1 MTVDREARDQVAVD
15 LRRLVTGRMIN
26 AEFDD
31 RYYRCW
37 KESQDLA
44 VSEIAKFAWGLYG
57 SDRSYRLKGRHAV
70 SPEARRAAARAILF
84 LHTNLEYQ
92 WPVAARNQPAVV
104 TLARLLPPLV
114 DCGVVGQLHVS
125 PVGRLGHR
133 LRGFSRRAGSLS
145 GWLDVHGSRKE
156 RTLFIRSGDVDV
168 WPFISRAD
176 FERARKKNGVA
187 CQRCPASGTAAGGRF
202 CIVHRDSNSDG
213 NRHGLWRNPSHDQG
227 QDCQQSHD
235 GERNSPDVCD
245 TGDFRPTWIVR
256 DRSVLKRCAQ
266 LATAGAT
273 NPSLKSS

>member
-15 LRRLVTGRMIN
+15 LRRLATGRMIN

-92 WPVAARNQPAVV
+92 WPVQPEIN
-104 TLARLLPPLV
+104 LLWLLLPACYLLLWIAALWGGFMSRQSDAWVIVFVGLASVP
-114 DCGVVGQLHVS
+114 VVFWL
-125 PVGRLGHR
+125 VGR
-133 LRGFSRRAGSLS
+133 SRF
-145 GWLDVHGSRKE
+145 RKE

-176 FERARKKNGVA
+176 FERARKK
-187 CQRCPASGTAAGGRF
+187 
-202 CIVHRDSNSDG
+202 
-213 NRHGLWRNPSHDQG
+213 
-227 QDCQQSHD
+227 
-235 GERNSPDVCD
+235 
-245 TGDFRPTWIVR
+245 
-256 DRSVLKRCAQ
+256 SV
-266 LATAGAT
+266 
-273 NPSLKSS
+273 